1 MLGWSGGAAAG
12 DEPRGGSLL
21 NYSLTVFM
29 ELLLNLL
36 WIAMVLVA
44 FSVFL
49 QKRRDGS
56 LLPKVPYGK
65 ALLAL
70 ACVLVLLF
78 PFVSASDDLHP
89 TQAVLEDATRRMQQA
104 MAPHQQVQA
113 GLFTAMLPG
122 LLAIYLMFAL
132 ITLHAW
138 QPIACEAEVTYR
150 ERTPHDGRSPPS
162 L

>member
-1 MLGWSGGAAAG
+1 
-12 DEPRGGSLL
+12 
-21 NYSLTVFM
+21 M

-36 WIAMVLVA
+36 WVAIVVAA

-49 QKRRDGS
+49 RKRRDDS
-56 LLPKVPYGK
+56 VLPKVPYGK

-89 TQAVLEDATRRMQQA
+89 TQAVLEDATKRMQQA
-104 MAPHQQVQA
+104 VAPYQQVRA
-113 GLFTAMLPG
+113 SLFASMLPA
-122 LLAIYLMFAL
+122 LLAVYLIFTLVM
-132 ITLHAW
+132 LHAW
-138 QPIACEAEVTYR
+138 RPITCEAGVIDR